1 MLFFVELINAGSL
14 IEAGEAL
21 GISKST
27 GSRWLC
33 DLEAEF
39 GVTLYQRNNRHQ
51 RLTEA
56 GSFLYGKLSEFKS
69 DITLLA
75 TELSQYS
82 TKVMGKVRICC
93 APTPYYSDAVI
104 LPLVDAFMKLNPLVD
119 VQLLITPNCMELSQE
134 YDFVLTTTTTPS
146 FKFNKQ
152 LEDGLIQTNLL
163 IKNNVTVAS
172 PKYIKKYGEP
182 LVPSALVEHK
192 CLCSSVH
199 SSAEWVYRDAGK
211 LLPAK
216 FGKIIELSDMHMLLL
231 ASINS
236 MGIGYLPEFIL
247 QPHLKN
253 GDLVPV
259 LQEYETT
266 DWCLDLLHKEP
277 QFMTPCVKEFKNF
290 FLERH
295 EEMVNSLGEVK
306 NAILFSEIC

>member
-56 GSFLYGKLSEFKS
+56 GSFLYGKLSELKS

-82 TKVMGKVRICC
+82 TIIMGKVKICC
-93 APTPYYSDAVI
+93 APTPYYPDFVM
-104 LPLVDAFMKLNPLVD
+104 LPLIDAFMKLNPLVD
-119 VQLLITPNCMELSQE
+119 VQLFITPNCMELTQE
-134 YDFVLTTTTTPS
+134 YDLIFTTTTTPS
-146 FKFNKQ
+146 LRSNKHT
-152 LEDGLIQTNLL
+152 EEGLIYNNL
-163 IKNNVTVAS
+163 ITQKTITVAS
-172 PKYIKKYGEP
+172 PDYIRKYGEP

-192 CLCSSVH
+192 CLCSSVQ
-199 SSAEWVYRDAGK
+199 SNLEWVYRDSGK
-211 LLPAK
+211 LVPAK
-216 FGKIIELSDMHMLLL
+216 LGKVIELSDMNMLLM
-231 ASINS
+231 ASVNS
-236 MGIGYLPEFIL
+236 MGIGYLPEFVLHTHIQKGNL
-247 QPHLKN
+247 I
-253 GDLVPV
+253 PV
-259 LQEYETT
+259 LKEYETT
-266 DWCLDLLHKEP
+266 DWCIDLYHRTP
-277 QFMTPCVKEFKNF
+277 QLMTPCVKEFINF

-295 EEMVNSLGEVK
+295 DEMADSVSDMRMGKLM
-306 NAILFSEIC
+306 